1 MLLFTRPNRATR
13 AKKAGARRSRAAS
26 ASSVLGSCSQREQ
39 LRAAGRRCAAVSPPM
54 QRMRARSWVERRRLP
69 CAHLRKRMMHSSR
82 NHTGRLGVEIST
94 CLRARLRGHMTDEPS
109 GHRDGRRAKK
119 KSTRGGDQSV
129 LPDGLSCAVWSMFGV
144 LEDAARRALQLQR
157 LGWVIWVRVGLRQC
171 SDGWSGGVVVWQI
184 QSHRI
189 KYNMYLER
197 LAYEPNVSEV

>member
-54 QRMRARSWVERRRLP
+54 QRMRAPSWVRHRRLP

-94 CLRARLRGHMTDEPS
+94 CLRARLRDYTTDESS
-109 GHRDGRRAKK
+109 GHRDGCRATK
-119 KSTRGGDQSV
+119 KSTRGAAQSV
-129 LPDGLSCAVWSMFGV
+129 LGRRLRCAVWSTFGV
-144 LEDAARRALQLQR
+144 LEAVGAQRCSCSRVCGSNGSLWAWDSARM
-157 LGWVIWVRVGLRQC
+157 VGR
-171 SDGWSGGVVVWQI
+171 VVW
-184 QSHRI
+184 
-189 KYNMYLER
+189 
-197 LAYEPNVSEV
+197 